1 MPDTLALQAAMQLI
15 RQAQAASERLPKQLA
30 ADLYTAS
37 ACVAGPAQS
46 PDQVWNHTAV
56 EALRLCQSRRLK
68 AHAMPA
74 W

>member
-46 PDQVWNHTAV
+46 PDPGVG
-56 EALRLCQSRRLK
+56 SYSS
-68 AHAMPA
+68 
-74 W
+74 